1 MKLRVLVASRNKIK
15 KLAVE
20 DAFKQFTNKPFEVFL
35 SDNEIDSGVRPQP
48 LTQKETAEGAINR
61 LEALGEI
68 NEYDYLVSIEGGA
81 FTVDLPSGPKWFEAG
96 CAAVLSKGGKKP
108 SVAFAPAYPIPEEF
122 VKHLKASK
130 DLTEAMEIVTGVP
143 NTGAAAGFNGWL
155 TQDKLDRRA
164 GSALAV
170 LLALYGLS

>member
-1 MKLRVLVASRNKIK
+1 MKLKILVASRNKIK

-20 DAFKQFTNKPFEVFL
+20 DAFRQFTNADFEVFL
-35 SDNEIDSGVRPQP
+35 SDNEVDSGVNAQP

-61 LEALGEI
+61 LRALGER
-68 NEYDYLVSIEGGA
+68 NEYNYLVAIEGGA
-81 FTVDLPSGPKWFEAG
+81 FNVILPSGQKWFEAG
-96 CAAVLSKGGKKP
+96 CAAVLSKAAKNP

-122 VKHLKASK
+122 VKYLKSGK
-130 DLTEAMEIVTGVP
+130 DLTEAMEIVTGIP

-155 TQDKLDRRA
+155 TQGKIDRRA

-170 LLALYGLS
+170 LLALYELS